1 MKKNNLVGNY
11 FGQLKVIK
19 YVGNSKYLCECK
31 CGNLTEVR
39 TCNLTNGHTQSCG
52 CLAKKKSAENG
63 RKLLKDLTNQEVGN
77 LKIIK
82 CIPEMKKWECQCK
95 CGNVCYVSQSN
106 LTRKNGTKSCGCL
119 VSLTKANEV
128 NIVQGTNVGN
138 IKRNTALP
146 NSTTG
151 IKSVH
156 YSKTQG
162 LYIATIGFQGKQY
175 YLVFSTDINICI
187 NARKNAEKQI
197 YSNFL
202 EWYENR
208 KKNRELN

>member
-1 MKKNNLVGNY
+1 MKKDLEGKY

-63 RKLLKDLTNQEVGN
+63 RKLLKDLTDKEFGN

-82 CIPEMKKWECQCK
+82 YIPEMKKWECKCK
-95 CGNVCYVSQSN
+95 CGNICYVSQNN

-119 VSLTKANEV
+119 VTLVRANEA

-138 IKRNTALP
+138 IKRNIALS

-151 IKSVH
+151 IKGVY

-175 YLVFSTDINICI
+175 YLISSTDINICI
-187 NARKNAEKQI
+187 NARKDAEKQI
-197 YSNFL
+197 YGNFL

-208 KKNRELN
+208 KK

>member
-1 MKKNNLVGNY
+1 MKKDLEEKY

-19 YVGNSKYLCECK
+19 YVSNSKYLCECK

-52 CLAKKKSAENG
+52 CLAKKTSANNG
-63 RKLLKDLTNQEVGN
+63 RKSLIDLSGKQFGKLKV
-77 LKIIK
+77 IK
-82 CIPEMKKWECQCK
+82 YIPETKKWECHCE
-95 CGNVCYVSQSN
+95 CDNTCYVSQNN
-106 LTRKNGTKSCGCL
+106 LVRKNGTKSCGCL
-119 VSLTKANEV
+119 VNLDKANEA

-138 IKRNTALP
+138 IKQNTALP

-151 IKSVH
+151 IKGVH

-175 YLVFSTDINICI
+175 YLVSSTDINICI
-187 NARKNAEKQI
+187 NVRKDAEKQI
-197 YSNFL
+197 YGNFL

-208 KKNRELN
+208 TNRGIAPL